1 MLAQQTGSA
10 HVLRY
15 HDDHENCATT
25 LLRMHGVRTAIARRI
40 LYALGDSNAYLPRIY
55 GVLEDPPALVLR

>member
-1 MLAQQTGSA
+1 MLARETGSA

-15 HDDHENCATT
+15 HDDHENCATV

-40 LYALGDSNAYLPRIY
+40 LKALGDSNAYLPRMY
-55 GVLEDPPALVLR
+55 GALEDPLALVLR